1 MRDPDLVLRAQRAAS
16 ALERAW
22 ERWRVMH
29 GFGADPLPPVSSYVG
44 YSLEEPWGQPRV
56 VFGIGAEEAEKLAAI
71 LDGHDCV
78 GPVHAEVTGRLTNGP
93 AALPEW
99 QLPDG
104 RLNVPAQP
112 TEPELEQEPEFRASA
127 QDGPA
132 TVTPFR
138 SVDPEGR
145 PGSAAGRE
153 ADGVRSEP
161 PANAPEPGQAGNG
174 GPGGAGGHARDG
186 QRAGVARQTGNG
198 QRAGSA
204 RQAGSGERA
213 RGRQQTGRAE
223 RSSVNRPAGSAEL
236 LAGKADLTPLAEL
249 PPFPD
254 DEPFAAE
261 FAAAPVPLSDD
272 GDAVTLATAGADSP
286 VAKPQRRKASRPGP
300 LQAAKRSTRTR
311 RPAATAA
318 QKDSGAA
325 ADQAPE
331 PDAGAAR

>member
-1 MRDPDLVLRAQRAAS
+1 MRDPDLVLRAQRAAA

-78 GPVHAEVTGRLTNGP
+78 GPVHAEVSGRLSSGP

-112 TEPELEQEPEFRASA
+112 TQPEVEQERDFRPSPA
-127 QDGPA
+127 QSTHGGPG
-132 TVTPFR
+132 TVTPLR
-138 SVDPEGR
+138 GPRPDDR
-145 PGSAAGRE
+145 PGAAAAGRE
-153 ADGVRSEP
+153 PAVRCDRPLSAAESD
-161 PANAPEPGQAGNG
+161 QAASSGSA
-174 GPGGAGGHARDG
+174 GAGGHA
-186 QRAGVARQTGNG
+186 GNG
-198 QRAGSA
+198 RRASSP
-204 RQAGSGERA
+204 RQAGAGDRV
-213 RGRQQTGRAE
+213 RGRQQASRGE
-223 RSSVNRPAGSAEL
+223 RRGANRPAGIEEMPASKAESTQ
-236 LAGKADLTPLAEL
+236 LADL

-254 DEPFAAE
+254 DGPFAAE
-261 FAAAPVPLSDD
+261 FAAAPVPISDD
-272 GDAVTLATAGADSP
+272 SDAVTADAVTGATAVAESP
-286 VAKPQRRKASRPGP
+286 AAKPQRRKVSRPGP
-300 LQAAKRSTRTR
+300 LQVAKRSTRPR

-318 QKDSGAA
+318 EKENGAVG
-325 ADQAPE
+325 DQAAE
-331 PDAGAAR
+331 PDADTAR

>member
-112 TEPELEQEPEFRASA
+112 AQPELEQEPEFRASA
-127 QDGPA
+127 QDGPGR
-132 TVTPFR
+132 VTPLR
-138 SVDPEGR
+138 SLKPEG
-145 PGSAAGRE
+145 GSASAAGRE

-161 PANAPEPGQAGNG
+161 PVNAAEADQPGSG
-174 GPGGAGGHARDG
+174 GPDGAGGHTG
-186 QRAGVARQTGNG
+186 NSQRAGSARQAGNG

-213 RGRQQTGRAE
+213 RGRQQTASAE
-223 RSSVNRPAGSAEL
+223 RRSVNQPAGS
-236 LAGKADLTPLAEL
+236 GDLPAASTDSTPLAGL

-254 DEPFAAE
+254 DGPFAAE
-261 FAAAPVPLSDD
+261 FAAAPVPIGDD
-272 GDAVTLATAGADSP
+272 GDAVTVATAVADSP
-286 VAKPQRRKASRPGP
+286 VAKSQRRKVSRPGP

-311 RPAATAA
+311 RPAATEAK
-318 QKDSGAA
+318 KDDGAG
-325 ADQAPE
+325 ADQAAE
-331 PDAGAAR
+331 PDAGPAR